1 MSMCK
6 GWLRATDVAERGS
19 QKSAACGMPPLPLW
33 CCDRRRWACP
43 TLHASRSCCRKN
55 VNTRSNRCCAA
66 PREALASH
74 SRRSPTAAAATAA
87 AVVGCARTEPSRH
100 LMHKGTE
107 SPAEDCAAPEALT
120 TPHRH
125 THNTKAV
132 AAKRHPLD
140 ENSAEAELP
149 VADRL
154 ILAQA
159 TTRATQPVYGFGSSA
174 FSALDST
181 QAVDGQGPAAARV
194 LSGKGAECAAVPW
207 TAAIGATASVSLWA
221 PWCPKGRS
229 QCSEV
234 LLANPAAHWLKSRS
248 KIASS
253 SNKKAHISWNARPFR
268 VAVAVGTWPPAV
280 AAAAAA
286 DGPLRPNRD
295 GLPWEKLVSAR
306 LIQAFISRSA
316 AVPRVVSQNQN
327 WRLHRLQQAT
337 GAIRSSLRCSGL
349 RNAFE
354 ELNSWGSAA
363 AACTAPFTEIAYAA
377 SGETTGPT
385 PYPESPRAAAPKASP
400 AGEAAPTLYDEDV
413 EPASVHAFLQE
424 NGSSAPSGS
433 DRGHQIVA
441 SVGEHTPAT
450 LHAISALMYEE
461 LEHRLHRLQ
470 RVLLLHPAQPLHPRE
485 RQQEAVGGE
494 SSETIAKLHDAM
506 DRLSLLQQQQH
517 KQQAAQQGWQSRSGS
532 LEGALLAHAEKE
544 ATTEDE
550 GSEQAE
556 PAEGE
561 SERGSLNQDKR
572 RTNLSRFLGV
582 REARGLGSDRSR
594 SSRSGNGS
602 GNGRGKR
609 SLAGI
614 PLLKMRLDVEYAL
627 KESLTTARFAES
639 RWKRQSELYKM
650 KGSSHHREG
659 YVLADACVAVD
670 FRRAVASTEGH
681 AEEAANASKR
691 RPLELSEDGLEEEGA
706 ISQGVLVGT
715 PVSVKRRY
723 DSVRNSC
730 TCPSGWKQCN
740 REEALTVS
748 YGWRQTLRRA
758 CRKRDQQQENEQE
771 QLLLQALTKDLYA
784 FDCNG
789 DQLAPSTETDAET
802 ACAAA
807 AFILCR
813 ETNPSCGVSEWS
825 EWSTCS
831 APCGEGQ
838 TYRYRRL
845 LLPIEEDK
853 EALSPST
860 VSKSCRPYHLEE
872 RRQCSAPVA
881 CPELV
886 ASEPCFWAYANSNLP
901 QSVHTKKSCVCSLE
915 AEVEEVSETSTL
927 HGEEGESELVA
938 CSAAEAAYSFSQ
950 WREDMLSYCFKTL
963 RLANKPIKII
973 KYRKRAGSVRVGLAS
988 LGYVDCT
995 GGWGSFDASS
1005 MANFCGKG
1013 RPMLCRHASKSK
1025 AVALYAVDGYEKAPV
1040 SALQQTLSYMH
1051 SLEEPE
1057 GPVGSWAA
1065 FLLGAS
1071 FAALLL
1077 LFAYVQKRK
1086 LAACFKQT
1094 IQPTAA
1100 AVAAAA
1106 AAAAHGAGDKR
1117 NWERTTRNVVAFA
1130 SRAAVVSPL
1139 PEPAAGGAAD

>member
-1 MSMCK
+1 MLLL
-6 GWLRATDVAERGS
+6 GL
-19 QKSAACGMPPLPLW
+19 QK
-33 CCDRRRWACP
+33 
-43 TLHASRSCCRKN
+43 
-55 VNTRSNRCCAA
+55 
-66 PREALASH
+66 EALGQA
-74 SRRSPTAAAATAA
+74 
-87 AVVGCARTEPSRH
+87 G
-100 LMHKGTE
+100 LMKTFESNDFLFLPYAPLSSALHKGDWRE
-107 SPAEDCAAPEALT
+107 G
-120 TPHRH
+120 R
-125 THNTKAV
+125 
-132 AAKRHPLD
+132 
-140 ENSAEAELP
+140 
-149 VADRL
+149 
-154 ILAQA
+154 
-159 TTRATQPVYGFGSSA
+159 SA

-207 TAAIGATASVSLWA
+207 TAAIGATASVSLCKQELVIRLS
-221 PWCPKGRS
+221 PRS
-229 QCSEV
+229 VRYTPGSTP
-234 LLANPAAHWLKSRS
+234 LPSHLSHWLCRFRGKPQSGTHHWTQ
-248 KIASS
+248 KDT
-253 SNKKAHISWNARPFR
+253 PF
-268 VAVAVGTWPPAV
+268 VATLGA
-280 AAAAAA
+280 
-286 DGPLRPNRD
+286 L
-295 GLPWEKLVSAR
+295 
-306 LIQAFISRSA
+306 
-316 AVPRVVSQNQN
+316 
-327 WRLHRLQQAT
+327 AT
-337 GAIRSSLRCSGL
+337 GVPS
-349 RNAFE
+349 
-354 ELNSWGSAA
+354 SAA
-363 AACTAPFTEIAYAA
+363 A
-377 SGETTGPT
+377 

-544 ATTEDE
+544 ATTEDAQRQDENQQRQQQDQHAAASQLQKELSNKVFLRKFLADGAEKE

-691 RPLELSEDGLEEEGA
+691 RSLELSEDGLEEEGA

-715 PVSVKRRY
+715 PVSMKRRY

-1040 SALQQTLSYMH
+1040 SALQQKTCLLPHGFVWQKLQAHYPSPQQEEQQTKLGGTQRQQH
-1051 SLEEPE
+1051 LE
-1057 GPVGSWAA
+1057 
-1065 FLLGAS
+1065 F
-1071 FAALLL
+1071 
-1077 LFAYVQKRK
+1077 
-1086 LAACFKQT
+1086 
-1094 IQPTAA
+1094 TA
-1100 AVAAAA
+1100 
-1106 AAAAHGAGDKR
+1106 
-1117 NWERTTRNVVAFA
+1117 N
-1130 SRAAVVSPL
+1130 S
-1139 PEPAAGGAAD
+1139 